1 MREYQHKYI
10 IRTLL
15 YSPIT
20 IIALF
25 LVIVLMVRSIV
36 ELNDK
41 RLMVTAQKEEAKAKQ
56 ADMERKLAKAE
67 EKSTEIMT
75 ERGLEAYMRTTYPVV
90 KEGEGVIVVYDSAG
104 SVVTPV
110 RENLTVWERLT
121 IWWRQTFGRQVVA
134 AGLCTKCEV
143 QVSYAIGFPQPT
155 SILVDSF
162 GTGKIPDEKIAE
174 RVKSVFNFSPGAI
187 EKLLKLR
194 DKGRTYL
201 DTAAYGHFG
210 RDGETFTWEKTDK
223 ADSRNSNQCILKTR

>member
-15 YSPIT
+15 YSPVT
-20 IIALF
+20 IIILF

-41 RLMVTAQKEEAKAKQ
+41 RITVAAQKEEAKAKQ

-67 EKSTEIMT
+67 EKSSDITT

-121 IWWRQTFGRQVVA
+121 IWWRYKFG
-134 AGLCTKCEV
+134 E
-143 QVSYAIGFPQPT
+143 
-155 SILVDSF
+155 
-162 GTGKIPDEKIAE
+162 
-174 RVKSVFNFSPGAI
+174 
-187 EKLLKLR
+187 
-194 DKGRTYL
+194 
-201 DTAAYGHFG
+201 
-210 RDGETFTWEKTDK
+210 
-223 ADSRNSNQCILKTR
+223 

>member
-1 MREYQHKYI
+1 M
-10 IRTLL
+10 

-41 RLMVTAQKEEAKAKQ
+41 RLTVTAQKEEAKAKQ

-121 IWWRQTFGRQVVA
+121 IWWRQTFGR
-134 AGLCTKCEV
+134 
-143 QVSYAIGFPQPT
+143 
-155 SILVDSF
+155 
-162 GTGKIPDEKIAE
+162 
-174 RVKSVFNFSPGAI
+174 
-187 EKLLKLR
+187 
-194 DKGRTYL
+194 
-201 DTAAYGHFG
+201 
-210 RDGETFTWEKTDK
+210 
-223 ADSRNSNQCILKTR
+223 

>member
-20 IIALF
+20 SIILF
-25 LVIVLMVRSIV
+25 LIIVLMVRSIV

-41 RLMVTAQKEEAKAKQ
+41 RLMVTSQKEEAQAKQ

-67 EKSTEIMT
+67 EKSSDIMT

-121 IWWRQTFGRQVVA
+121 IWWRYTFG
-134 AGLCTKCEV
+134 E
-143 QVSYAIGFPQPT
+143 
-155 SILVDSF
+155 
-162 GTGKIPDEKIAE
+162 
-174 RVKSVFNFSPGAI
+174 
-187 EKLLKLR
+187 
-194 DKGRTYL
+194 
-201 DTAAYGHFG
+201 
-210 RDGETFTWEKTDK
+210 
-223 ADSRNSNQCILKTR
+223 

>member
-67 EKSTEIMT
+67 EKSSDITT

-121 IWWRQTFGRQVVA
+121 IWWRQTFGR
-134 AGLCTKCEV
+134 
-143 QVSYAIGFPQPT
+143 
-155 SILVDSF
+155 
-162 GTGKIPDEKIAE
+162 
-174 RVKSVFNFSPGAI
+174 
-187 EKLLKLR
+187 
-194 DKGRTYL
+194 
-201 DTAAYGHFG
+201 
-210 RDGETFTWEKTDK
+210 
-223 ADSRNSNQCILKTR
+223 